1 MRKLIRKTL
10 RLPGRLASS
19 RWRSTKRAW
28 ASACREPVRGLRF
41 IYLALGLAIAYLL
54 VPFVF
59 ARLGAIGGASY
70 LFCVFMAMLDATFFR
85 VVKLRRRLYIPLGL
99 VAPIAILMGVFGAT
113 AIRPM
118 LGDAKNAA
126 LAHDFAGAIV
136 ILAVFLLMWLIFRRW
151 QSGTLY

>member
-1 MRKLIRKTL
+1 MRKLLRKLL
-10 RLPGRLASS
+10 RLPGSLLVS
-19 RWRSTKRAW
+19 RWRSTKKAW
-28 ASACREPVRGLRF
+28 ASAWREPVRGLRF
-41 IYLALGLAIAYLL
+41 IYLTLGLAIAYVL

-59 ARLGAIGGASY
+59 DRLGTIGMLSY
-70 LFCVFMAMLDATFFR
+70 LLCVLFAMLNATFFR
-85 VVKLRRRLYIPLGL
+85 VVKVRRKLYLPLGL
-99 VAPIAILMGVFGAT
+99 VAPIAILMGVSGAA